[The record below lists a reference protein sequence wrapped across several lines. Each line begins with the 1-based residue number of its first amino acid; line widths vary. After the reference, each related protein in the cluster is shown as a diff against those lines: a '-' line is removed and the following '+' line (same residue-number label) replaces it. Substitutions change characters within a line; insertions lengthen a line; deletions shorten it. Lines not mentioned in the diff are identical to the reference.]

1 MIQRREFLGASGAML
16 ALSLITPSAARS
28 QPTGQPLPA
37 ATDKPPQLT
46 LRDITIGQGSPKVIV
61 PTTASHP
68 ADVLTFVDKVASSQ
82 DFHVLELRLDML
94 ENALDA
100 NAMAAL
106 THQVRDRLGNKLLLL
121 TFRTQDEGGKKAVS
135 DEQYVQLY
143 QQLLA
148 EGTADLIDVE
158 MYRDRTKT
166 DPLIALAHQRGV
178 KVILSN
184 HELKSTPAKEEIVSR
199 LREQQARG
207 ADILK
212 LAAMPAD
219 PGDVLT
225 LLTATWEMHQHYA
238 QRPVL
243 TMSMGDLGVLT
254 RMSGELT
261 GSALTFAMV
270 GEASASGQVALED
283 LSSVLGI
290 VHKSMGS

>member
-46 LRDITIGQGSPKVIV
+46 LRDITIGQGRPKVIV

-166 DPLIALAHQRGV
+166 DPLIALAHQRG
-178 KVILSN
+178 
-184 HELKSTPAKEEIVSR
+184 
-199 LREQQARG
+199 G
-207 ADILK
+207 
-212 LAAMPAD
+212 
-219 PGDVLT
+219 
-225 LLTATWEMHQHYA
+225 
-238 QRPVL
+238 
-243 TMSMGDLGVLT
+243 
-254 RMSGELT
+254 
-261 GSALTFAMV
+261 
-270 GEASASGQVALED
+270 
-283 LSSVLGI
+283 
-290 VHKSMGS
+290 